1 MDWLWHLAV
10 PRQYENDMH
19 RLLEQFVQRGDQLAP
34 QCRHYRRISP
44 GRWWRAD
51 VGGVAET
58 RSARIAQALPGLDEC
73 VGGAVFDLE
82 RSADRT
88 GFRRDGLAPVRA
100 SHRPESVARRRPQPL
115 GFHGA
120 VFRRLRRIPMS
131 LLRRVRMRHAADLLA
146 ANALSIDQ
154 VAFSA
159 GYQSRSS
166 FSRTFR
172 RYYGCDLSE
181 YRARAQRTA
190 SSSAAPAEGAIEQ
203 SAAA

>member
-1 MDWLWHLAV
+1 
-10 PRQYENDMH
+10 
-19 RLLEQFVQRGDQLAP
+19 
-34 QCRHYRRISP
+34 
-44 GRWWRAD
+44 
-51 VGGVAET
+51 
-58 RSARIAQALPGLDEC
+58 
-73 VGGAVFDLE
+73 
-82 RSADRT
+82 
-88 GFRRDGLAPVRA
+88 
-100 SHRPESVARRRPQPL
+100 
-115 GFHGA
+115 
-120 VFRRLRRIPMS
+120 
-131 LLRRVRMRHAADLLA
+131 MRHAADLLA